1 MRSSTIFLI
10 EIIFI
15 KTLTIMRERIKKGYD
30 APMVE
35 LIEARVE
42 KGFQTSGAATE
53 PQPAGSTEG
62 LTAGANSYGGSD
74 FD

>member
-1 MRSSTIFLI
+1 M
-10 EIIFI
+10 I
-15 KTLTIMRERIKKGYD
+15 KNNKKEYD

-42 KGFQTSGAATE
+42 KGFQTSGGATPE
-53 PQPAGSTEG
+53 PQTAGSTEG
-62 LTAGANSYGGSD
+62 LTNSGNSYGGSD

>member
-1 MRSSTIFLI
+1 MVFTMI
-10 EIIFI
+10 E
-15 KTLTIMRERIKKGYD
+15 KRKHEYD

-42 KGFQTSGAATE
+42 KGFQTSGIAPD
-53 PQPAGSTEG
+53 PQT
-62 LTAGANSYGGSD
+62 TGANETLGSGRNHSASD

>member
-1 MRSSTIFLI
+1 MKEKLKQ
-10 EIIFI
+10 E
-15 KTLTIMRERIKKGYD
+15 YD

-42 KGFQTSGAATE
+42 KGFQASGTAPE
-53 PQPAGSTEG
+53 PQTAGSTEG
-62 LTAGANSYGGSD
+62 LTSGGSYTGND

>member
-1 MRSSTIFLI
+1 MMKEHF
-10 EIIFI
+10 
-15 KTLTIMRERIKKGYD
+15 KKEYD

-42 KGFQTSGAATE
+42 KGFQSSGSIAPE
-53 PQPAGSTEG
+53 PQTAGSTEG
-62 LTAGANSYGGSD
+62 LTEGGSYTGND

>member
-1 MRSSTIFLI
+1 MKENF
-10 EIIFI
+10 
-15 KTLTIMRERIKKGYD
+15 KREYD

-42 KGFQTSGAATE
+42 KGFQTSGAAPE
-53 PQPAGSTEG
+53 PQTTGANEG
-62 LTAGANSYGGSD
+62 LTAGNSYTGND

>member
-1 MRSSTIFLI
+1 
-10 EIIFI
+10 
-15 KTLTIMRERIKKGYD
+15 MRERIKKGYD

-62 LTAGANSYGGSD
+62 LTAGTNSYGGSD